1 MRPPD
6 DLKDW
11 SKKDLARE
19 VGRLRAILHEHSE
32 RPGDDP
38 RGQSASDPIIGG
50 TPTGEGDALVD
61 ARSAVLLDAVEVVL
75 VDTKRPDDPVSM
87 LLSLSGRINYSDDRV
102 THAYLFGG
110 DGAAGIVSELLMLAQ
125 RAGAMGRA
133 DGVRF
138 AAEFKAAL
146 EQRMA

>member
-32 RPGDDP
+32 RRGDDP